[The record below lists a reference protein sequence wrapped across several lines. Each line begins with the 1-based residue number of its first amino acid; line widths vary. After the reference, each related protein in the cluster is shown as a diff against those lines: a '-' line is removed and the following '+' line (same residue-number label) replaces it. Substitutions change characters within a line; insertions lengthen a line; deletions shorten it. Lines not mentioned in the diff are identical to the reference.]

1 MKLASRTAKI
11 DSSGIR
17 KVFDLAAKLENPCN
31 LSIGQP
37 HFDVPEP
44 VKDAAILAIRSG
56 KNSYTPTQGTPEL
69 RERVRRYLEE
79 SRRGWTGE
87 ELLITSGTSGGIL
100 LSLLVTVEEG
110 DEVIITDPYFVMY
123 KHLVN
128 LCMATPVF
136 VDTYPDFKLSPQR
149 LEDAIT
155 DRTKLV
161 FINSPNN
168 PTGAVYSAQ
177 ELAGIAAVLDK
188 HGIYAVTDEIYEFFC
203 YDGEFASLVDFYPER
218 TLLLGGFSK
227 TWSMTGWR
235 LGYAA
240 GPPTVIAAMT
250 KIQQYTFV
258 CAPSVTQAAGVIAFG
273 VDVSAWV
280 ETYRKKRDHVVERLS
295 GHYELSTPGGAFY
308 AFPKVP
314 EHLGLSGTDFVK
326 RAVEKNLLVIPGD
339 VFSERDTHFRLS
351 YACDDG
357 MLDKG
362 LDILVDLAK

>member
-44 VKDAAILAIRSG
+44 VKDAAISAIRSG

-69 RERVRRYLEE
+69 RARVARYLKE
-79 SRRGWTGE
+79 SRRGWTAD
-87 ELLITSGTSGGIL
+87 ELFITSGTSGGIL

-128 LCMATPVF
+128 LCGATPVF
-136 VDTYPDFKLSPQR
+136 VDTYPDFKLSPQ
-149 LEDAIT
+149 LIEDAIT
-155 DRTKLV
+155 KRTKLV

-168 PTGAVYSAQ
+168 PTGAIYSAQ
-177 ELAGIAAVLDK
+177 ELAGIAEVLDR
-188 HGIYAVTDEIYEFFC
+188 HGITAVTDEIYEFFC

-227 TWSMTGWR
+227 TWAMTGWR

-240 GPPTVIAAMT
+240 GPRDI
-250 KIQQYTFV
+250 IQEMIKLQQFSFV
-258 CAPSVTQAAGVIAFG
+258 CAPSMAQAGGVAALD
-273 VDVSAWV
+273 VDPTPLRD
-280 ETYRKKRDHVVERLS
+280 EYRRKRDPVYEGLKD
-295 GHYELSTPGGAFY
+295 HYEVEKPGGAFY
-308 AFPKVP
+308 IFPRVP
-314 EHLGLSGTDFVK
+314 WGDDESFVRK
-326 RAVEKNLLVIPGD
+326 AIENELLIIPGS
-339 VFSERDTHFRLS
+339 VFSEQNTHFRIA
-351 YACDDG
+351 YAAEDAT
-357 MLDKG
+357 LERWIE
-362 LDILVDLAK
+362 ILRRLAEQPD